1 MKQTRGYEQRFVDD
15 GCSPLAGGFFLT
27 KNLEPKKIFDSEQIH
42 RSLKRISHEILEKN
56 HGANKILLLGIHTRG
71 FPLAN
76 RISKL
81 ICQTEGI
88 TVPCVP
94 LGINQYR
101 DDIIPPKP
109 RNKTPLKNTPQ
120 VKIEDK
126 TIILVDDVLYTG
138 RSIRAAMDAITDSG
152 RPSKIQLAVLV
163 DRGHREYPIRP
174 DYVGKNI
181 PTSQNEKVQ
190 VLLKETDGI
199 DAVSYTH
206 LRAHE
211 T

>member
-1 MKQTRGYEQRFVDD
+1 MK
-15 GCSPLAGGFFLT
+15 
-27 KNLEPKKIFDSEQIH
+27 KNFESKKIFDSDQIH

-56 HGANKILLLGIHTRG
+56 HGANEILLLGIHTRG
-71 FPLAN
+71 VPLAN

-81 ICQTEGI
+81 ICDTEGI
-88 TVPCVP
+88 YVPSVP

-101 DDIIPPKP
+101 DDVTPPKP
-109 RNKTPLKNTPQ
+109 RNKTLLENISKI
-120 VKIEDK
+120 KIEDK

-138 RSIRAAMDAITDSG
+138 RSIRAAMDAITDTG

-181 PTSQNEKVQ
+181 PTSKNEKVH
-190 VLLKETDGI
+190 VLLSETDGI
-199 DAVSYTH
+199 DEILITH
-206 LRAHE
+206 QENKIEKH
-211 T
+211 

>member
-1 MKQTRGYEQRFVDD
+1 MCIRDR
-15 GCSPLAGGFFLT
+15 
-27 KNLEPKKIFDSEQIH
+27 
-42 RSLKRISHEILEKN
+42 LKRISHEILEKN

-199 DAVSYTH
+199 DEILISH
-206 LRAHE
+206 QENKIEKH
-211 T
+211 